1 MEAITLL
8 KAASGAGY
16 EKARE
21 PLRIYYVGIGVA
33 EDEQEAL
40 PFIMK
45 AAAGLSASQRVWLI
59 CIVRKVV
66 EKSPELALKW
76 NEKAAENGDFRAM
89 ARTGWMYIRGEE
101 AVPTG

>member
-16 EKARE
+16 EKATE
-21 PLRIYYVGIGVA
+21 ALAEIYYVGIGVA

-45 AAAGLSASQRVWLI
+45 AAKAGLSASQRVLAHLYSEG
-59 CIVRKVV
+59 KVV
-66 EKSPELALKW
+66 EKKP
-76 NEKAAENGDFRAM
+76 
-89 ARTGWMYIRGEE
+89 
-101 AVPTG
+101 